1 MARSSFVERNKA
13 VREAWN
19 KELELVQEGKGT
31 REWTPEQQK
40 DILEKGRAYD
50 ENGKAFEGQ
59 HMKSAE
65 MYPEYQGEPGN
76 IQFLTREEHLAA
88 HDGNWQNSTNWYYH
102 PVTKEKFDFG
112 DGPFIPC
119 EIIQLLE
126 PIILLSDD
134 ATTIQESVAEEKG
147 DFSKGENVLKQ
158 STETKKTYSKP
169 ETSKSSK
176 VQVEVPKKANNMFVS
191 GLKSVGKFVVQ
202 HPVESLEIAGVV
214 IVGAAKV
221 VSSIKGRGG
230 SRTHDIASAPSST
243 NSSSVAE
250 KVADIVEK
258 VSRSLPSENDVS
270 GHKQRYHTKSGVVW
284 KDKAPYHRG
293 GK

>member
-1 MARSSFVERNKA
+1 MAKSSFVERNKA

-88 HDGNWQNSTNWYYH
+88 HDGNWQNSTNWYYN

-119 EIIQLLE
+119 EIIQLPE
-126 PIILLSDD
+126 PIVFLADD
-134 ATTIQESVAEEKG
+134 STIQKNVTEEKE
-147 DFSKGENVLKQ
+147 DFGKGEDVLKQ
-158 STETKKTYSKP
+158 SAETNKKTYSKP

-202 HPVESLEIAGVV
+202 HPIESLEIAGVV

-230 SRTHDIASAPSST
+230 SRTHDTASATSST

-250 KVADIVEK
+250 KVVDIVEK
-258 VSRSLPSENDVS
+258 ASRSLPSENDVS